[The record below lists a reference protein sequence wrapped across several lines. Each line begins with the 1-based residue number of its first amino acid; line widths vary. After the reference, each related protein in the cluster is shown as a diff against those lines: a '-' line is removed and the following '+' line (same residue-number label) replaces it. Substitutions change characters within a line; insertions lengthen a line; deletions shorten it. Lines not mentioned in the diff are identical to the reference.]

1 MSILFPSTNTDFVSI
16 IISHTRHIFQLANT
30 AAMQVFHI
38 AAVIFWRSLPADDFC
53 GAASPLLPSTIS
65 FFLLIRVW
73 QGVQLVQTGRFR
85 RKLFLLGE
93 WLLYLSLCAFER
105 NPRVLRLLDTR
116 LGFFLPR
123 YRRTWFRREL
133 RCPGHSCVCFRG
145 TGERGQKTFHPFLFP
160 ERYAMMINRITRKGR
175 VRHARRA
182 APPAQ

>member
-1 MSILFPSTNTDFVSI
+1 MSILFPSANTDFVNI

-116 LGFFLPR
+116 LGFFSPKVSAYMVFGESSGVPATLACASGEQGRGDKKRFTPFF
-123 YRRTWFRREL
+123 FRNDML
-133 RCPGHSCVCFRG
+133 
-145 TGERGQKTFHPFLFP
+145 
-160 ERYAMMINRITRKGR
+160 
-175 VRHARRA
+175 
-182 APPAQ
+182 